1 MFAGAL
7 SSKACISSR
16 PVAFTAPKASVP
28 RMVARKAV
36 VAETEAEE
44 ASAKRAKAANL
55 RTEFATNDAIDA
67 EVQKLKADMFVMRI
81 KFAKREA
88 YRPAQYTATRK
99 RIAQLLTIRRE
110 RDIEQGVDRRAAR
123 AAEKRLLVEAGLG
136 QF

>member
-1 MFAGAL
+1 MVLIQFLTCL
-7 SSKACISSR
+7 SPSTS
-16 PVAFTAPKASVP
+16 AP
-28 RMVARKAV
+28 
-36 VAETEAEE
+36 
-44 ASAKRAKAANL
+44 NFL
-55 RTEFATNDAIDA
+55 LCRTEFSTNDAIDA

-110 RDIEQGVDRRAAR
+110 RDIEQGVDRRAAK